1 MNARK
6 AIVLAA
12 GYGTRLRPF
21 TRVTPKP
28 LLPVWGEPM
37 ISRIVALLREHGV
50 DEIVV
55 NCHHLHEQV
64 EAWCAANGCRA
75 VYEPEILGTGGVLNP
90 LREWIGSDDF
100 FLVNGDIVLEGLDG
114 EKWDEVWSDHD
125 DKNAIATCLV
135 TEDGPRT
142 IEVEPEHGYVTNW
155 KSDDA
160 GCRGTW
166 TYCGLALLKPEILKY
181 VEPAGFSS
189 IVSAYE
195 KALSDGMFVRAS
207 ATRGLLWTDA
217 GTVQTYLDLNSD
229 GGDNAYDSIPQVR
242 AALDA
247 VGDAGG
253 VELMGFRGSARA
265 FFRSG
270 RGVIVVYDDARD
282 ENKLYAAHS
291 RFLSG
296 GGIPVPAILADMPDK
311 LTEVMEWA
319 GESRKMSIADYVAVV
334 DLLARFNA
342 LGAEAERAKLE
353 MQPPFSPETWR
364 WERDLFER
372 HCLGERYSMAMP
384 PQVCRELEEVEK
396 RLEGEPKALVHRDF
410 QSSNILWRKGGDGAD
425 EPCVIDFQGMRI
437 GPAAYDLASLLYDP
451 YVEFSGE
458 DRLRL
463 SKLYGEKSGRGDIV
477 DVLPFAAVQRLVQCL
492 GAYGRLV
499 SVGQGG
505 FAKFFLPAL
514 RNLHSA
520 AHEAGLDSV
529 AALAGGLVSREE
541 HAVSK

>member
-21 TRVTPKP
+21 TCVTPKP

-37 ISRIVALLREHGV
+37 VSRIVALLREHGV

-55 NCHHLHEQV
+55 NCHHLHDQV

-100 FLVNGDIVLEGLDG
+100 FLVNGDIVVEGLDG
-114 EKWDEVWSDHD
+114 EKWDEVWSGHE

-155 KSDDA
+155 RSDDA

-166 TYCGLALLKPEILKY
+166 TYCGMALLKPGILEY
-181 VEPAGFSS
+181 VEPTGFSS
-189 IVSAYE
+189 IVAAYE
-195 KALSDGMFVRAS
+195 KALMDGKFVRAS
-207 ATRGLLWTDA
+207 TTRDLLWTDA
-217 GTVQTYLDLNSD
+217 GTVQAYLDLNSA

-247 VGDAGG
+247 VGDSGG

-265 FFRSG
+265 FFRCNK
-270 RGVIVVYDDARD
+270 GVVIVYDDVRG
-282 ENKLYAAHS
+282 ENKLYAIHS
-291 RFLSG
+291 RFLLEKG
-296 GGIPVPAILADMPDK
+296 VPVPAILADMPEK
-311 LTEVMEWA
+311 RVEVLEWA
-319 GESRKMSIADYVAVV
+319 GEAKKMSVEEYSAVV
-334 DLLARFNA
+334 DRLARFNA
-342 LGAEAERAKLE
+342 LGADAEASGIK
-353 MQPPFSPETWR
+353 MMPPFGPETWQ
-364 WERDLFER
+364 WERDLFAQ
-372 HCLGERYSMAMP
+372 HCLGSRYSMPMP
-384 PQVCRELEEVEK
+384 PQACKELEEVEK
-396 RLEGEPKALVHRDF
+396 KLEGEPKALVHRDF
-410 QSSNILWRKGGDGAD
+410 QSSNILWKKGAGGAVA
-425 EPCVIDFQGMRI
+425 PCIIDFQGMRI

-463 SKLYGEKSGRGDIV
+463 AKLYGEKSGRGDIV

-514 RNLHSA
+514 RNLHTA

-529 AALAGGLVSREE
+529 ASLAGGLVSREE
-541 HAVSK
+541 HAASK